1 MLFRFLLVVG
11 PLLLLSVPVVLSDGY
26 TRPVHR
32 KLRQFRSATRIDRHF
47 VVLFDPGRISNVD
60 EKVTSMQ
67 SKHPTM
73 IVTHIYRQAIK
84 GVSFEFPET
93 TSSTSM
99 DGIFDD
105 EDVLYGEEVRL
116 LSKINE
122 RLTIDIFSCPHIYI

>member
-1 MLFRFLLVVG
+1 MLCRLLLLLG
-11 PLLLLSVPVVLSDGY
+11 PLLLLSAPVVLGDGSY

-32 KLRQFRSATRIDRHF
+32 KLRQFRSETRIDRHF
-47 VVLFDPGRISNVD
+47 VVLFDPDRISNVD
-60 EKVTSMQ
+60 EKVASMQ

-84 GVSFEFPET
+84 GVSFEFPDT

-99 DGIFDD
+99 DGILDD

-116 LSKINE
+116 QMH
-122 RLTIDIFSCPHIYI
+122 D